1 MDDDGTRDGNGSTE
15 PDAPEQPD
23 EPTRSRD
30 GADNVTQLPGRT
42 GKPLEEGAEDEE
54 PEAPEPPAIEG
65 DHQLSL
71 AGLGSRRL
79 PVTSEVSFM
88 GKSEKLEGMFK
99 PEQEVTFVIRCR
111 VNKYEYTPERNGN
124 EVVGFKHTHQM
135 RVMGVAKAGTDHAKA
150 MLEMA
155 APEAKAS

>member
-1 MDDDGTRDGNGSTE
+1 MEDGDGTRDGNGSE
-15 PDAPEQPD
+15 DQPEQPD
-23 EPTRSRD
+23 EPTAAKD
-30 GADNVTQLPGRT
+30 GAGNKVTDIRR
-42 GKPLEEGAEDEE
+42 GKPLEEQGEDAE
-54 PEAPEPPAIEG
+54 PEAPEPPPIEG

-79 PVTSEVSFM
+79 PITSEVSFM
-88 GKSEKLEGMFK
+88 GKSERLEGMFK

-111 VNKYEYTPERNGN
+111 VNKYEYTPERSGN

-155 APEAKAS
+155 APEAAAS